1 MPRRKQS
8 NPQPVKWGSEDPLDS
23 NPSSLVLDSNPSSLV
38 LDRDLL
44 LGHDLEFSDSSERLL
59 SLAKDSEDSVVC
71 KLEIPSYSLSEDEY
85 SGYRP
90 FGADS
95 DAEEVGVTL
104 PSPCGQCGT
113 PLGGTSRCLDLAFG
127 HRCSP
132 LLPSASSAGGTSPSS
147 GNFPAPAAE
156 AASQGQ
162 KERTLFAC
170 KLCSFC
176 TYYSSHLKRHMK
188 THNGEK
194 PFRCPHC
201 HYASAQLVNLKR
213 HLRTHTGEKPFRCEH
228 CSFSCSSPGNLK
240 RHQRVHTQEKPYAC
254 NVCPYRCNQSRNL
267 KRHLLG
273 HRRRGQERQHHGART
288 VGAEEEGDDGEDE
301 EERKC
306 PEGRAVDV
314 LAVPVTPSKDGVFLP
329 SSPGRAL
336 SSPHSSPRSSPP
348 PDDALPEL
356 LFPFTCRSCGVVL
369 EEGSHPDDKDE
380 EDPVLESQSCTRCSA
395 AVAGSPGKGFCC
407 VLCSFVT
414 HYPNHLS
421 RHMKTHS
428 GEKPYKCPLCSYAS
442 AHYDNLKRHQRVH
455 TGEKPYKCQLCDY
468 ACGNLANLKRHGRI
482 HSGDKPF
489 RCGLCAYSCNQSMNL
504 KRHMLRHTGEKPF
517 RCAQCHYTTGHWDNY
532 KRHQKTHGH
541 SVEGWVN
548 PQRRC
553 DNTADPV
560 A

>member
-8 NPQPVKWGSEDPLDS
+8 HPQPVKWGSEDPLDP
-23 NPSSLVLDSNPSSLV
+23 NPSSLVLES
-38 LDRDLL
+38 DLL
-44 LGHDLEFSDSSERLL
+44 LGHELEFSDSSDRLL
-59 SLAKDSEDSVVC
+59 SLSKDSEDSVVC
-71 KLEIPSYSLSEDEY
+71 KLEIPCYSLSEDEY

-90 FGADS
+90 LSAES
-95 DAEEVGVTL
+95 DPEEVGLGGL

-113 PLGGTSRCLDLAFG
+113 TLGDTPRFLDLVLG
-127 HRCSP
+127 HRCMPCLTS
-132 LLPSASSAGGTSPSS
+132 SSSAGESPPPTVNS
-147 GNFPAPAAE
+147 NTPTTE
-156 AASQGQ
+156 MASQGQ
-162 KERTLFAC
+162 KERVLFPC
-170 KLCSFC
+170 QLCPFS
-176 TYYSSHLKRHMK
+176 THYSSHLKRHMK

-201 HYASAQLVNLKR
+201 LYASSQLVNLKR

-228 CSFSCSSPGNLK
+228 CGFSCSSPGNLK

-254 NVCPYRCNQSRNL
+254 NLCPYRCNQSRNL

-273 HRRRGQERQHHGART
+273 HRRRGQERQRHGGQRD
-288 VGAEEEGDDGEDE
+288 GDEEDGEEAEDE
-301 EERKC
+301 EEKKVGRKG
-306 PEGRAVDV
+306 EDV
-314 LAVPVTPSKDGVFLP
+314 LATVLSLPVTSSDLDEFLP
-329 SSPGRAL
+329 SCAQMSRVPSA
-336 SSPHSSPRSSPP
+336 PAPPPP
-348 PDDALPEL
+348 PDDGLPEL
-356 LFPFTCRSCGVVL
+356 LFPFTCRSCGLVL
-369 EEGSHPDDKDE
+369 DEGCPQDSECDGGAPE
-380 EDPVLESQSCTRCSA
+380 GQSCSRCTSSSA
-395 AVAGSPGKGFCC
+395 PESPGKGFSC

-428 GEKPYKCPLCSYAS
+428 GEKPYKCQLCSYAS

-489 RCGLCAYSCNQSMNL
+489 RCGLCNYSCNQSMNL

-541 SVEGWVN
+541 SPEGWIN
-548 PQRRC
+548 PHRSSESPSSPRRLS
-553 DNTADPV
+553 
-560 A
+560 